1 MTVTKVLD
9 LVLLKIG
16 FVGEGPNLLETSLSP
31 GWWLLIRSVDAFCAW
46 TGTNRVKGEHGICVR
61 ELGTPEHRSG
71 PMNAGGIHREGMV
84 CVAGRWCLA
93 HIDLSSSYCFLQKG
107 QLVEKVRNNFLQLI
121 CTGEWRMYE
130 LLRNRRPVYIVPHS
144 CLDRFLLRSR
154 LDKGNLSEDSL

>member
-1 MTVTKVLD
+1 MC
-9 LVLLKIG
+9 
-16 FVGEGPNLLETSLSP
+16 
-31 GWWLLIRSVDAFCAW
+31 RM
-46 TGTNRVKGEHGICVR
+46 KGEHGICVR

-84 CVAGRWCLA
+84 WVAGRWCLA
-93 HIDLSSSYCFLQKG
+93 QIELLPYFFLQKG

-121 CTGEWRMYE
+121 CTEGWRMYE